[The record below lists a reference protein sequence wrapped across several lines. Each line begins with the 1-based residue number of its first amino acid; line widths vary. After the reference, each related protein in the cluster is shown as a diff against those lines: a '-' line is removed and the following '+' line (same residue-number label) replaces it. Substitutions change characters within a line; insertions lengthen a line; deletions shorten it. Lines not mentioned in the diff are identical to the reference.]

1 MEKFNLSTRAKAR
14 IILYLVTLVT
24 VLGIFSIIQTV
35 KANRYEKESMILK
48 QMALIALDENLNN
61 ISTNLEKT
69 IYVSTPTMLSKLST
83 ELWRETSG
91 AKNNLSILPTGD
103 NTVSNTYKFLSQIGE
118 FVMSLERKNA
128 SGKQLTDKEREQL
141 KQLNSIC
148 KKLNEQVNQ
157 MCHDMQNGNFI
168 FEKGSS
174 NLLNVN
180 SDLKTINDSFD
191 DTEQTMTDIPTLIYD
206 GPFSDHITQGKPKF
220 LEGLKEISKDDALQ
234 IAKKVC
240 DQEKEKLSFS
250 HDENGD
256 IPCYVF
262 KGESYTVAITKQGG
276 KPCYMLNSGFTGE
289 TRVKYDD
296 AIRYAEDFLEKI
308 GYDDMEESYYFTD
321 DGICTINFAYEDNDI
336 IMYPDLIKISVCLET
351 GNILSFDASGYI
363 SNHTERNLT
372 ARKLTIKEAEDKLNK
387 HLDIIDSQVCVIPT
401 EWKTEQVSY
410 EFHCKTESRQEIL
423 VYIDCN
429 SGEENN
435 ILILLYSDNGV
446 LTK

>member
-206 GPFSDHITQGKPKF
+206 GPFSDHIAQGQPKF
-220 LEGLKEISKDDALQ
+220 IEGLK
-234 IAKKVC
+234 
-240 DQEKEKLSFS
+240 
-250 HDENGD
+250 
-256 IPCYVF
+256 
-262 KGESYTVAITKQGG
+262 
-276 KPCYMLNSGFTGE
+276 
-289 TRVKYDD
+289 
-296 AIRYAEDFLEKI
+296 
-308 GYDDMEESYYFTD
+308 
-321 DGICTINFAYEDNDI
+321 
-336 IMYPDLIKISVCLET
+336 
-351 GNILSFDASGYI
+351 
-363 SNHTERNLT
+363 
-372 ARKLTIKEAEDKLNK
+372 
-387 HLDIIDSQVCVIPT
+387 
-401 EWKTEQVSY
+401 
-410 EFHCKTESRQEIL
+410 
-423 VYIDCN
+423 
-429 SGEENN
+429 
-435 ILILLYSDNGV
+435 
-446 LTK
+446 

>member
-1 MEKFNLSTRAKAR
+1 MEKTNLSTRAKAR
-14 IILYLVTLVT
+14 IVLYLTTLIA
-24 VLGIFSIIQTV
+24 VLGIFSIVQTV
-35 KANRYEKESMILK
+35 KANNYEKESMILK

-118 FVMSLERKNA
+118 FVMSIERKTT
-128 SGKQLTDKEREQL
+128 SGEQLTDKEREQL

-148 KKLNEQVNQ
+148 KKLNEKVNQ
-157 MCHDMQNGNFI
+157 MCHDMQNGNFT
-168 FEKGSS
+168 FEKSSS
-174 NLLNVN
+174 NLLNAN

-220 LEGLKEISKDDALQ
+220 LEGLKEISKDEASE
-234 IAKKVC
+234 IAKKIC
-240 DQEKEKLSFS
+240 DQEKETLSFS
-250 HDENGD
+250 HDEDGD

-262 KGESYTVAITKQGG
+262 KGEKYTVAITKQGG
-276 KPCYMLNSGFTGE
+276 KPCYMLSSEFTGE
-289 TRVKYDD
+289 IRIKHED

-321 DGICTINFAYEDNDI
+321 DGICTINFAYKDDDI
-336 IMYPDLIKISVCLET
+336 IMYPDLIKVSVCLET

-363 SNHTERNLT
+363 SNHTERNNPE
-372 ARKLTIKEAEDKLNK
+372 RKLTIKEAESKLNK
-387 HLDIIDSQVCVIPT
+387 HLDVIDSQVCIIPT
-401 EWKTEQVSY
+401 EWKTEQVCY

-423 VYIDCN
+423 VYVDCN

-435 ILILLYSDNGV
+435 ILILLYSDDGV